1 MASNKPTIV
10 FTPGAWHKPSC
21 FDLVKEKLEHG
32 GYPVV
37 GITLPSV
44 GAEPPNLNATDD
56 ALVLRDVLEQLTG
69 RGRDVVLVS
78 HSYGG
83 VVAGNALEG
92 LGAKQRAAAGKKGGV
107 IVNTYVTSFAMP
119 KGLSLV
125 DLLPNHEYLPW
136 MRREVRPEPYRP
148 HDNRRHRL
156 NALQGNYVYPDT
168 PEEIFYHDLSPEAQ
182 RKAIAD
188 LTWQSAPVYDSRSTY
203 EPWHDIPSA
212 YLITDDDRAIVPQ
225 AQEGMIGLLGSEALV
240 EHVNSSHSPFLSHPD
255 VVADF
260 IRKAARHGAKVNEA

>member
-1 MASNKPTIV
+1 MKLSLSIIASILASHKPTVV

-21 FDLVKEKLEHG
+21 FDLVKKRLEPL

-56 ALVLRDVLEQLTG
+56 ALVLKDVLQQLTD
-69 RGRDVVLVS
+69 RGADVVVVS

-92 LGAKQRAAAGKKGGV
+92 FGAKQRAAAGKKGGV
-107 IVNTYVTSFAMP
+107 IMNAYITSFAVP
-119 KGLSLV
+119 KGASLV

-136 MRREVRPEPYRP
+136 MRRE
-148 HDNRRHRL
+148 
-156 NALQGNYVYPDT
+156 GNYVYPDT
-168 PEEIFYHDLSPEAQ
+168 PEEIFYGDLTPEAQ
-182 RKAIAD
+182 QKAIAD
-188 LTWQSAPVYDSRSTY
+188 LSWQSAPVFESPSTY
-203 EPWHDIPSA
+203 EPWNDIPSS
-212 YLITDDDRAIVPQ
+212 YLVTDDDKAIVPP
-225 AQEGMIGLLGSEALV
+225 AQEGMVSLLGPDAYV

-260 IRKAARHGAKVNEA
+260 IRKSARLGAKLSKE